1 MESLQPLQPLRTTPG
16 LSAYMIPA
24 ESCQPI
30 WPHGVAG
37 SRDGSVFP
45 LGEYIGFLTMAKVAS
60 MPTVTSV
67 ILRATGVSC
76 LGKAVANKLGIAV
89 YSV

>member
-30 WPHGVAG
+30 WPHGVAV